1 MNNDYEHTYECEDC
15 GGTFVIKPETDE
27 EIVYCPQCGCNDTST
42 FVKVNSPE

>member
-1 MNNDYEHTYECEDC
+1 MDNDFEYTCECEDC

>member
-15 GGTFVIKPETDE
+15 GGIFVIQPETDE
-27 EIVYCPQCGCNDTST
+27 EVVYCPQCGCNDTST

>member
-1 MNNDYEHTYECEDC
+1 MDNDFEYTYECEDC
-15 GGTFVIKPETDE
+15 GGTFVIKPETNE

>member
-1 MNNDYEHTYECEDC
+1 MGNDFENTYECEDC
-15 GGTFVIKPETDE
+15 GSTFVIKPETDE